1 MRRSIALCGVLSV
14 ALSLALGPDA
24 AAAPSE
30 VERAVVL
37 ASPGVVFIDTSVVVK
52 VELTYQS
59 DETISGLRRVTGRYA
74 FDYAT
79 GSGFVVSPDGVV
91 VTASHVVEPDERSLR
106 NFAANRLILD
116 AFGYGY
122 DDPFARYRITDW
134 GRLNTLLQQCYRGV
148 ACDFGI
154 RTAVTVFTALD
165 VAQTELPKGAPAQV
179 LTSTGFENTDVA
191 VLKVNASGLPT
202 VALAETAT
210 DVAPGDEVTALGFP
224 GSSRDAL
231 ETGVTQPTKAFGRVS
246 DIRDQ
251 GTWKLIELDADLE
264 GGMSGGPVIGADG
277 RALGLVS
284 FSLLQRTGESASQY
298 LRTVD
303 DIRAALADAG
313 VRASRGPVDAAFEEA
328 MELFWGRHYSAA
340 VPAFQRVLSLYDG
353 HPLAKEYL
361 AEAQAKAGTAA
372 DVPVEEPSRG
382 LPIWAIAAG
391 AGVLLVAGLGF
402 GLLRARQRGPI
413 PQAQAAPTIAGSL
426 PVAPGQP
433 VVNGSQPVAGSAGP
447 VGAVQE
453 EPTAQPV
460 AVATVGPRFCSH
472 CGNRLEP
479 AARFCPSCGT
489 PAA

>member
-1 MRRSIALCGVLSV
+1 MRRSIALCGVLTI

-37 ASPGVVFIDTSVVVK
+37 ASPAVVFIDTSVTVRIQ
-52 VELTYQS
+52 LTFQS
-59 DETISGLRRVTGRYA
+59 DETISGLRRVTDRYA
-74 FDYAT
+74 FGYAT

-91 VTASHVVEPDERSLR
+91 VTASHVVEPDEQRLR

-122 DDPFARYRITDW
+122 DDPFAQYRITDW

-148 ACDFGI
+148 ACDFQIG
-154 RTAVTVFTALD
+154 TDVTVFTALD
-165 VAQTELPKGAPAQV
+165 VAQTELPEGAPARV
-179 LTSTGFENTDVA
+179 LASTGFENTDVA

-202 VALAETAT
+202 VPLAETAA
-210 DVAPGDEVTALGFP
+210 DVAPGDEVTVLGFP

-231 ETGVTQPTKAFGRVS
+231 ETGVTQPTKIFGRVS

-251 GTWKLIELDADLE
+251 GTSRLIELDADTE
-264 GGMSGGPVIGADG
+264 PGMSGGPVIGADG
-277 RALGLVS
+277 RVLGLDS
-284 FSLLQRTGESASQY
+284 FGLVQRTGESALKY

-382 LPIWAIAAG
+382 LPVWAVAAA
-391 AGVLLVAGLGF
+391 AGVLLVAGLGAV
-402 GLLRARQRGPI
+402 LLHGRRRRAA
-413 PQAQAAPTIAGSL
+413 PQAPAVPTIAGSL
-426 PVAPGQP
+426 TITPGRP
-433 VVNGSQPVAGSAGP
+433 VVNGSQPVAGAADAAGAIQP
-447 VGAVQE
+447 A
-453 EPTAQPV
+453 PTGQPV
-460 AVATVGPRFCSH
+460 AVATAGQRFCSH
-472 CGNRLEP
+472 CGTRLEP
-479 AARFCPSCGT
+479 TARFCPSCGT
-489 PAA
+489 PGA